1 MAAADAETVDVVDTM
16 MEGVDAEGVD
26 AKQRTIK
33 KHKNKH
39 VMKAAKDAHQS
50 VLCACKSGRSFFDC
64 HARLFMP
71 KARFEAEAKK
81 CNTNDGKIEQDEVEQ
96 DEVEQDE
103 VEQDEVEQDEVEQD
117 EVKVRKI
124 KAPKIKKAKVSQEKV
139 TGANDA
145 KPVGLAYREN
155 VIGKELRNKI
165 LDFLVS
171 ISEEEWQV
179 LKSSIMATKKRRI
192 GYGRKDEKSV
202 PEELRDLL
210 PAILA
215 SIMESMNDVEKALL
229 AVYKNDYRFTIN
241 RYLPGMNLG
250 LHYDTKAGEDAIV
263 MGFTIGTTDKTFR
276 SMKFQNKD
284 GHVHPVI
291 TRDNSVYIFYGDA
304 YTDWKHGSSPPTKGV
319 VYSITIRANC

>member
-1 MAAADAETVDVVDTM
+1 MAAANAETVDVNTM
-16 MEGVDAEGVD
+16 KQGVDAETVD

-33 KHKNKH
+33 KHKSKH
-39 VMKAAKDAHQS
+39 VMKTAKDAHQS

-81 CNTNDGKIEQDEVEQ
+81 CNTNNGKTK
-96 DEVEQDE
+96 QDE

-117 EVKVRKI
+117 EVKVRNI
-124 KAPKIKKAKVSQEKV
+124 KAPKIKKAKMSQEKV
-139 TGANDA
+139 MGVNDA

-155 VIGKELRNKI
+155 VIGEELRTKI

-179 LKSSIMATKKRRI
+179 LKGSIMATKKRRI
-192 GYGRKDEKSV
+192 GYGRQDEKSV

-250 LHYDTKAGEDAIV
+250 LHYDTKADKDAIV
-263 MGFTIGTTDKTFR
+263 IGFTIGTTEKTFR
-276 SMKFQNKD
+276 SMKFQNKA
-284 GHVHPVI
+284 GQMHPVL

-304 YTDWKHGSSPPTKGV
+304 YTDWKHGSSPPTNGV